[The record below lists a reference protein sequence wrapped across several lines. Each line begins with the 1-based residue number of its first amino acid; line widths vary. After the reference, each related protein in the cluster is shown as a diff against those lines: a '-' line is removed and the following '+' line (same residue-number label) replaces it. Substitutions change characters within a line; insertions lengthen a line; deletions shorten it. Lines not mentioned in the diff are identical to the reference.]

1 MLLNCYLNQFS
12 FWAKTQSSP
21 MTTFIITF
29 SFLCTKKSASRLF
42 AVKRL
47 SVIQYFFFRSCT
59 VKRVQQTNPAH
70 SGSFASSETPSAP
83 LPSSS
88 LPVHWQYSRGIR
100 QMQAISTRCLINT
113 NKKKVTGKTTKTC
126 YFLFVEPLKRKENMF
141 FELRIQKKQDSNPV
155 SRIYQRFAHVKFFFA
170 KFSIFSCFS
179 PEGIFFRPFFV
190 PKHIR
195 NLCTRCSFVLY

>member
-88 LPVHWQYSRGIR
+88 LPVHRQYSRGNR
-100 QMQAISTRCLINT
+100 QMQADSSQ
-113 NKKKVTGKTTKTC
+113 
-126 YFLFVEPLKRKENMF
+126 M
-141 FELRIQKKQDSNPV
+141 IQKKDRENLYY
-155 SRIYQRFAHVKFFFA
+155 RHD
-170 KFSIFSCFS
+170 C
-179 PEGIFFRPFFV
+179 GIFRLLNT
-190 PKHIR
+190 I
-195 NLCTRCSFVLY
+195 T